1 MDKDVAHI
9 YNGILLSHEKKKI
22 LPFAATWME
31 LEMITLSEASHREKD
46 TSHLTSHMW
55 HLENEHIYKT
65 YKQTHKIETDSQT

>member
-1 MDKDVAHI
+1 MAHI

-46 TSHLTSHMW
+46 TSHLTSYMW

-65 YKQTHKIETDSQT
+65 